1 VFEGF
6 IYTRVHIIE
15 IVTSVVIPIVL

>member
-15 IVTSVVIPIVL
+15 IVTSVVIPIVI